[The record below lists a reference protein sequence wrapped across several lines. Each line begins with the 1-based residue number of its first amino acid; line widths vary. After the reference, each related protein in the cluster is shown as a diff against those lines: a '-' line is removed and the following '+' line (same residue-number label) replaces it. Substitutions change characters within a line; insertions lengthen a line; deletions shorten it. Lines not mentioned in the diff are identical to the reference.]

1 MKNTIKIVL
10 AAGLLIYSQNIFS
23 QQNVG
28 IMTEKPLEKL
38 HVSGTSSILDDNIG
52 TTGVPLIAPTIRIDG
67 LNMTNNPTIFS
78 TDTTAPLY
86 VDSNG
91 DTSVKK
97 GLETFGTYT
106 QPGGDAITTS
116 TTLNVTATKTYQ
128 LTATLLTA
136 SFTLQQRSVV
146 YISSTLSADI
156 QNTTGGTITDGKTR
170 AIAALLSFTAAP
182 ATSGISTTSTYMSDG
197 LTFANRP
204 SDSMNGSFKLNPS
217 SELVLPAGSYTVV
230 LKGAGIASN
239 NSPGDNYTI
248 IWGGGTGDKLNILAK
263 PL

>member
-1 MKNTIKIVL
+1 MVL
-10 AAGLLIYSQNIFS
+10 AAGLLVCSQNIFA

-28 IMTEKPLEKL
+28 IMTDQPMEKL
-38 HVSGTSSILDDNIG
+38 HVSGKSSVIDDNIG
-52 TTGVPLIAPTIRIDG
+52 TTGVPLISPTIRIDG

-106 QPGGDAITTS
+106 QPGGDAITTPTS
-116 TTLNVTATKTYQ
+116 QNVTASSPAGYQ
-128 LTATLLTA
+128 VTATLLSA

-156 QNTTGGTITDGKTR
+156 QSTAGGNLVDGKTR
-170 AIAALLSFTAAP
+170 AIVAILTFTTAP
-182 ATSGISTTSTYMSDG
+182 ATSGIDTTQTYMSDG
-197 LTFANRP
+197 TTFANMP
-204 SDSMNGSFKLNPS
+204 STLINGSFKFNPC
-217 SELVLPAGSYTVV
+217 SELVLPAGTYTVT
-230 LKGAGIASN
+230 LRGAGICSSN
-239 NSPGDNYTI
+239 TGDNFKV
-248 IWGGGTGDKLNILAK
+248 IWGAGTGDKLNVLAK

>member
-1 MKNTIKIVL
+1 MVL
-10 AAGLLIYSQNIFS
+10 AAGLLVCSQNIFS

-28 IMTEKPLEKL
+28 IMTAEPMEKL
-38 HVSGTSSILDDNIG
+38 HVSGKSSVLDDNIG
-52 TTGVPLIAPTIRIDG
+52 TTGVPLISPTVRIDG
-67 LNMTNNPTIFS
+67 LNMTNNPTVFS
-78 TDTTAPLY
+78 TVDTTAPLY

-116 TTLNVTATKTYQ
+116 TTLNVTATETYQ
-128 LTATLLTA
+128 FTPTLLTA

-146 YISSTLSADI
+146 YISSTLSADV
-156 QNTTGGTITDGKTR
+156 QNASGGTITDGKTR
-170 AIAALLSFTAAP
+170 AIAALIAFTAAP
-182 ATSGISTTSTYMSDG
+182 AASGINTTSSYMGDG

-204 SDSMNGSFKLNPS
+204 TDSMNGSFKLNPS
-217 SELVLPAGSYTVV
+217 SELVLPAGSYTVI
-230 LKGAGIASN
+230 LRGAGIASSN
-239 NSPGDNYTI
+239 IPGDNYRI
-248 IWGGGTGDKLNILAK
+248 IWGAGTGDKLNILSK

>member
-1 MKNTIKIVL
+1 MKNTIKMVL
-10 AAGLLIYSQNIFS
+10 AAGLLVYSQHIFS

-28 IMTEKPLEKL
+28 IMTDKPMEKL
-38 HVSGTSSILDDNIG
+38 HVSGKSSVIDDNIG
-52 TTGVPLIAPTIRIDG
+52 TTGVPLISPTIRIDG
-67 LNMTNNPTIFS
+67 LNMTNNPTVLS
-78 TDTTAPLY
+78 TDTIAPLY

-106 QPGGDAITTS
+106 QPGGDAITTA
-116 TTLNVTATKTYQ
+116 TTLNVTATQTYQ
-128 LTATLLTA
+128 FTPTLLTA

-146 YISSTLSADI
+146 YISSTLSADVL
-156 QNTTGGTITDGKTR
+156 NASGGTITDGKNR
-170 AIAALLSFTAAP
+170 AIAALISFTAAP
-182 ATSGISTTSTYMSDG
+182 AASGINTTSSYMGDG

-204 SDSMNGSFKLNPS
+204 TDSMNGSFKLSPS
-217 SELVLPAGSYTVV
+217 SELVLPAGSYTVI
-230 LKGAGIASN
+230 LRGAGIASSN
-239 NSPGDNYTI
+239 APGDNYRI